1 MWCNQEIVYHIDIH
15 IVIIYRDL
23 DQGNVLLVL
32 RISVFG
38 SEIPG
43 QPAAGSM
50 FSQAYMTI
58 FIPSIIIA

>member
-1 MWCNQEIVYHIDIH
+1 MT
-15 IVIIYRDL
+15 L
-23 DQGNVLLVL
+23 GQGNGLLVL

-38 SEIPG
+38 PEIPG
-43 QPAAGSM
+43 QLAAGSM